1 MGGAAF
7 VASLLYFLYFYFV
20 QLGRPAP
27 GGNWPG
33 ALAANVALF
42 GLFALHHSVM
52 ARPWAKRALA
62 RVLAPELERTT
73 YVWVSSALLAMVCLF
88 WQPLAG
94 TVYRVQGAGRW
105 ALYAVQLF
113 GIVLTLRASARLDV
127 LELAGIRQVRERR
140 RERPPSLV
148 GLQMTGP
155 YTLVRHPVYLGWV
168 VMVTATPDMT
178 MNRLA
183 FSAISILYLAAAV
196 PFEER
201 SLEAA
206 FGDSYREY
214 RRKVRWR
221 FLPGIY

>member
-20 QLGRPAP
+20 QLGRPASEDD
-27 GGNWPG
+27 WRG

-42 GLFALHHSVM
+42 GLFAVHHSVM
-52 ARPWAKRALA
+52 ARPWAKRKLA
-62 RVLAPELERTT
+62 RVLAPELERTM
-73 YVWVSSALLAMVCLF
+73 YVWIASVLLALVCFL
-88 WQPLAG
+88 WQPMPG
-94 TVYRVQGAGRW
+94 TLYRVEGAWRW
-105 ALYAVQLF
+105 VLYAVQAL
-113 GIVLTLRASARLDV
+113 GIGLTLRASARLDV
-127 LELAGIRQVRERR
+127 LELAGIRQIRERR
-140 RERPPSLV
+140 RERPPGLV

-155 YTLVRHPVYLGWV
+155 YTIVRHPVYLGWV
-168 VMVTATPDMT
+168 AMVAATPDMT
-178 MNRLA
+178 TNRLA

-206 FGDSYREY
+206 FGDNYREY
-214 RRKVRWR
+214 RRRVRWR